1 MTRSEIFQALGEDGF
16 RQVTGAISISRLKT
30 YQLYETMKARARV
43 PKLNVQN
50 LRKAAPKLWERLAGG
65 DEALADDLAQAV
77 LVSNLDM
84 VVQVLDFLKIPHTD
98 GFFDKDFDASA
109 ILPDDWRQ
117 KAYDHFKASYP
128 SALLVFYLNHLAWEV
143 TKAQEMFRPAG
154 DA

>member
-16 RQVTGAISISRLKT
+16 RQVAGAISISRLKT

-50 LRKAAPKLWERLAGG
+50 LRKALPRLWERLTGG

-98 GFFDKDFDASA
+98 GFFDKDLDASA
-109 ILPDDWRQ
+109 ILSEDWRQ
-117 KAYDHFKASYP
+117 KAYDQFKASYP
-128 SALLVFYLNHLAWEV
+128 PALVVFYLNHLAWEV
-143 TKAQEMFRPAG
+143 TKAQEMFSPAG